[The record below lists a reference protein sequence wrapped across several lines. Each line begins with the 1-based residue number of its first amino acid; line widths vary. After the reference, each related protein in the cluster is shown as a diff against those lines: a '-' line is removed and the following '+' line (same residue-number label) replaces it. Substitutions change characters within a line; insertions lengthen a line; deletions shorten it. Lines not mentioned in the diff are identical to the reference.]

1 MKSLPWTFAAIAVGL
16 LALLGGCRKGIDDP
30 VDPDQAS
37 VVLQA
42 ALDAWK
48 QGERFGALQK
58 RSPPMYFDEP
68 EWKVGK
74 KLVAFDVGKV
84 DLLGQ
89 QGRCS
94 VKLSLRDKDG
104 NETERKTSYLI
115 DTTPLVVITREA
127 LGP

>member
-1 MKSLPWTFAAIAVGL
+1 MKRLRWTFAAFAVGL
-16 LALLGGCRKGIDDP
+16 LALVGGCRKGIDDP

-37 VVLQA
+37 VVLQS

-48 QGERFGALQK
+48 QGESFGALEK
-58 RSPPMYFDEP
+58 RNPPIYFNEP
-68 EWKVGK
+68 EWKAGK
-74 KLVAFDVGKV
+74 KLVAFEVGKV
-84 DLLGQ
+84 DLLGR

-115 DTTPLVVITREA
+115 DTTPRVVITREA